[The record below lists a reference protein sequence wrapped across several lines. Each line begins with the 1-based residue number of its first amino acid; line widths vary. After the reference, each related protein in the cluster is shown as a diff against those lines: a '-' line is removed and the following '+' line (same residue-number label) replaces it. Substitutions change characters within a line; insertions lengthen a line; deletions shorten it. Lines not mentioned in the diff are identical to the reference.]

1 VLETKRGPER
11 LFGAV
16 LKSQLQEAIGLYHAF
31 HDPEKKLRDYDE
43 GVRTIEREVSYHL
56 RSRALKD
63 RDNQRLLN
71 EIGRHH
77 ARGNLLR
84 FLYPPGL
91 HECNA
96 FERYRMNRPP
106 SNRPT
111 TRPNAL
117 CARPSSRAKCPSVQR
132 TSGGRRLYPLSKAS
146 LAR

>member
-1 VLETKRGPER
+1 VLEIKRGPGR

-31 HDPEKKLRDYDE
+31 HDPEKKLCGYDKR
-43 GVRTIEREVSYHL
+43 VRTIEGEVSYHL
-56 RSRALKD
+56 RPRALKD
-63 RDNQRLLN
+63 RDNQRLLK

-91 HECNA
+91 HGCNA
-96 FERYRMNRPP
+96 FGRYRMNRPS
-106 SNRPT
+106 SNRLT
-111 TRPNAL
+111 TLPNAL
-117 CARPSSRAKCPSVQR
+117 CARQSSRAKCPSVQR